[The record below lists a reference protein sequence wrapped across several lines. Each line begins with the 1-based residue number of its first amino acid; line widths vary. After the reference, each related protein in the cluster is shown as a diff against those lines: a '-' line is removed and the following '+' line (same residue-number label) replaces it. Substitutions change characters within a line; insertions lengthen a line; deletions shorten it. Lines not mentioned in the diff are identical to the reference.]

1 MMEFISENKNKS
13 FRIGRFDLIKFK
25 IFLALTKEKQI
36 ETQAKKENHN
46 QNENPLQTI
55 IRPKL
60 LESHKNQIFDLCNER
75 SNLKTFIANSWGG
88 RMLIFQFFH
97 ADGLNDEYINLK
109 YILYYGKLFVSFCN
123 LFGYHEKTF
132 SENFCALYSPMSCFK
147 FTFRTFRNVSDIIK
161 TFGFRGWILKPMVP

>member
-1 MMEFISENKNKS
+1 
-13 FRIGRFDLIKFK
+13 LIKFK
-25 IFLALTKEKQI
+25 IFLASTKEKQI

-123 LFGYHEKTF
+123 LFGYQEKKNIF
-132 SENFCALYSPMSCFK
+132 GKFLCLVQHCHVSCSLLGHLG
-147 FTFRTFRNVSDIIK
+147 TSLTA
-161 TFGFRGWILKPMVP
+161 